1 MAKKAIILDL
11 DNTIYSVA
19 SIADELFAVLFKMII
34 SSGAHE
40 DNMQAIQ
47 HDLMRRPF
55 QLVAAD
61 HGFSA
66 TLMQSG
72 IDLLKE
78 MKYTGP
84 IEAFADYAEVRNW
97 PQDKF
102 LVTTGFV
109 NLQQSKI
116 KGMGIEKDFKEI
128 HIADPLSN
136 GKTKKDVFADI
147 IRRNAYHINE
157 VIVVGDDLH
166 SEIKAGQ
173 QLGID
178 TVLYDK
184 FNVQKQQVLMPTIND
199 FTELKH
205 FIF

>member
-19 SIADELFAVLFKMII
+19 SIADELFAVFFEMII
-34 SSGAHE
+34 SSGAH
-40 DNMQAIQ
+40 DGNMQAIQ

-66 TLMQSG
+66 ALMQSG
-72 IDLLKE
+72 IDLFKE

-84 IEAFADYAEVRNW
+84 IEAFADYAEVRTW

-147 IRRNAYHINE
+147 IKRNAYNISE

-184 FNVQKQQVLMPTIND
+184 FNKQEQQVLVPKIND
-199 FTELKH
+199 FKQLKD